1 MIAAGVH
8 RAIPPFPMSKRSAK
22 ESQEQKVRD
31 LRARVARSRRRIDR
45 SIHGTLD
52 RAILFGSWRTFVE
65 RYPVR
70 SLLAAAGVGMAASSL
85 ASGDR
90 KGSRAAL
97 QWADSATQAIWHRVF
112 SGLKSACSSE
122 RVQEETGRPGN
133 TGDHHGKDVSDE

>member
-1 MIAAGVH
+1 
-8 RAIPPFPMSKRSAK
+8 MSKRRPAK
-22 ESQEQKVRD
+22 ESPEQKVRD

-70 SLLAAAGVGMAASSL
+70 SLLAAAGVGMAASAL

-90 KGSRAAL
+90 EGSRAAL
-97 QWADSATQAIWHRVF
+97 RCADSATQATWHRVWH
-112 SGLKSACSSE
+112 GLKSACSADGA
-122 RVQEETGRPGN
+122 QKETGRPGN
-133 TGDHHGKDVSDE
+133 TGDKQSKDVSDE